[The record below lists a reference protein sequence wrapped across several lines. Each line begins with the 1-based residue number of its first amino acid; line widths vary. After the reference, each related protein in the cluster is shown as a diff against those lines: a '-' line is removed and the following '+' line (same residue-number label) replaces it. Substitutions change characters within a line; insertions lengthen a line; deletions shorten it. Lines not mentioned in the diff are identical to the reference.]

1 MNLANLYYVYDPMC
15 SWCWGYRPTWLALQ
29 SQLQTAYPE
38 LNIEYRLGG
47 LAADT
52 DEPMPAE
59 MQQFLQRTWQQ
70 IAKQLDTEFNFD
82 FWQNCQPR
90 RSTYPAC
97 RAALLAREMGLE
109 QEMILAIQQAYYLEA
124 LNPSD
129 PDTLINLA
137 GKLGLDESLFAQ
149 ALQSEE
155 TKIKLDEEISRTRHL
170 PIEGFPSLVLLVNGE
185 FFLIALDYQNWQTS
199 FKQIS
204 ALLDSES

>member
-29 SQLQTAYPE
+29 SKLQITYPE

-47 LAADT
+47 LAPDS
-52 DEPMPAE
+52 DEPMPDD
-59 MQQFLQRTWQQ
+59 MQHFLQRTWLQ
-70 IAKQLDTEFNFD
+70 IAEQLDTQFNFD

-97 RAALLAREMGLE
+97 RAALLARDVGLE

-124 LNPSD
+124 KNPSD
-129 PDTLINLA
+129 TEILVTLA
-137 GKLGLDESLFAQ
+137 GELGLDETLFTK
-149 ALQSEE
+149 ALLSET
-155 TKIKLDEEISRTRHL
+155 TKVKLDEEVSRSRHL

-185 FFLIALDYQNWQTS
+185 FFLIELDYQNWQTS
-199 FKQIS
+199 YKQIR
-204 ALLDSES
+204 ALLTD